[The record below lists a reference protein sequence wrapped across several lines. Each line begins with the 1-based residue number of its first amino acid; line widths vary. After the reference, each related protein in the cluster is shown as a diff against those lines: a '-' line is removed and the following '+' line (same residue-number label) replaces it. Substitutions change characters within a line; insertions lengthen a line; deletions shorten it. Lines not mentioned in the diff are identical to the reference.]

1 MKYSIAFKENVVR
14 RILPPNNESVREVS
28 KEIGVSEN
36 SIYIWIKKVKEGT
49 LNNDGDVYPSKRQ
62 PKEKLRLLLEGKKVA
77 DEKQGE
83 WLRKNGLH
91 TEHLNQFEQE
101 IREIVTDKSE
111 KQKDENK
118 RLKSENKD
126 LKKEL
131 RRKDKALAEMAALLT
146 LKKKADAIWGE
157 DEDDL

>member
-14 RILPPNNESVREVS
+14 RTLPPQRESVVAVA
-28 KEIGVSEN
+28 KDIGISEN
-36 SIYIWIKKVKEGT
+36 SIYRWIKMLKEGT
-49 LNNDGDVYPSKRQ
+49 LRNERDVPASRRQ
-62 PKEKLRLLLEGKKVA
+62 AKEKLRLLLEGKIIPK
-77 DEKQGE
+77 ENQGE

-101 IREIVTDKSE
+101 IRELVEEKSV
-111 KQKDENK
+111 KQKEEN
-118 RLKSENKD
+118 RLLKSECHD

-146 LKKKADAIWGE
+146 LKKKLNSLWEDGE
-157 DEDDL
+157 DD